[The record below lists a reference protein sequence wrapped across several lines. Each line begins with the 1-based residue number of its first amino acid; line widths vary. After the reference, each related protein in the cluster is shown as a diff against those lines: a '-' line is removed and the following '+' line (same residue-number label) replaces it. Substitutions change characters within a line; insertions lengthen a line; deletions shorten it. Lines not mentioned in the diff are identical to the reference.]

1 MPLHTAIPVTT
12 GRNLERTISQ
22 ILGLSEIAITE
33 LSEEL
38 DPEDP
43 EEVIRLADRA
53 AKNPDGLSLPNSPSN
68 LRARSRAHF
77 RSTCVLNALI

>member
-22 ILGLSEIAITE
+22 ILGMSEIAITE

-53 AKNPDGLSLPNSPSN
+53 AKNPDGLSLPNSLSKC
-68 LRARSRAHF
+68 ARSRAHF